1 MMPISIAMSHGSEVR
16 LPSSPEPDGLW
27 VVLNRPRP
35 FDVKTTQILCGF
47 LAAIYLPMA
56 ILRYAPAHP
65 EFLLVRG
72 FIGLYGFV
80 GMTLA
85 SRFSFGG
92 LRAYTVGLAFLAS
105 LGGGY
110 VAAVLGNE
118 PAQLP
123 LTGLCTFVAVVFL
136 QTGLDVACVVPA
148 LALGQ
153 AAMLVVWPPEHVAM
167 AAVVVMIA
175 SSLVIGA
182 SVCII
187 VVGYSGRLNERVR
200 WWQDACERERA
211 ALRAKSEFLSTMSHE
226 LRSPLHVIVG
236 YADMM
241 RDDVASALREP
252 LARIRQGALDLLHL
266 VENTMNASRLE
277 AGKLALH
284 VETVEP
290 APLFREIA
298 ENVQALPEAKRG
310 VPVRWHVPPA
320 LPPVEVDRLK
330 LKEIVQNLV
339 SNALKFTREGEVTI
353 DVAGDAALLTI
364 RVRDTGPGIDPA
376 SHARIF
382 EMFERVESDGT
393 ADRPP
398 GVGLG
403 LYIVQSLVALMSGTI
418 AVESAPGAT
427 TFTVRIPVRPETSS
441 RGGGEWVTEAA
452 RADGVAR
459 PAKPARQA
467 RYA

>member
-1 MMPISIAMSHGSEVR
+1 MSHGSEVH
-16 LPSSPEPDGLW
+16 LSSSPEPDGLW

-35 FDVKTTQILCGF
+35 FDVRTTQILCSF

-56 ILRYAPAHP
+56 ILRHVPAHP
-65 EFLLVRG
+65 ELLLVRASV
-72 FIGLYGFV
+72 GLYGFV
-80 GMTLA
+80 GTALA
-85 SRFSFGG
+85 SRMTFGR
-92 LRAYTVGLAFLAS
+92 LRAYTIGLAFLAS

-148 LALGQ
+148 LAIGH
-153 AAMLVVWPPEHVAM
+153 AAILVRWPPEHVAL
-167 AAVVVMIA
+167 AAVVTMIA
-175 SSLVIGA
+175 SALVTGA
-182 SVCII
+182 SVCMI
-187 VVGYSGRLNERVR
+187 VVGYGGRLHERVQ

-211 ALRAKSEFLSTMSHE
+211 ALRAKSAFLSTMSHE

-236 YADMM
+236 YADMIG
-241 RDDVASALREP
+241 DEASSAMREP
-252 LARIRQGALDLLHL
+252 LARIRQSALDLLHL

-310 VPVRWHVPPA
+310 VPVRWQVPPT
-320 LPPVEVDRLK
+320 LPPVRVDRLK

-353 DVAGDAALLTI
+353 QVTGDASALGI
-364 RVRDTGPGIDPA
+364 RVRDTGPGIDPT
-376 SHARIF
+376 SHSRIF
-382 EMFERVESDGT
+382 EMFERVESDA
-393 ADRPP
+393 ADGPP

-403 LYIVQSLVALMSGTI
+403 LYIVRSLVALMGGTI
-418 AVESAPGAT
+418 AVESAPGAGT
-427 TFTVRIPVRPETSS
+427 CFTVRL
-441 RGGGEWVTEAA
+441 
-452 RADGVAR
+452 
-459 PAKPARQA
+459 PARMPA
-467 RYA
+467 APIAA

>member
-1 MMPISIAMSHGSEVR
+1 MSHGSEVR
-16 LPSSPEPDGLW
+16 PSSSPEPEGLW

-47 LAAIYLPMA
+47 LAAIYVPMA
-56 ILRYAPAHP
+56 VLRHVPAHP
-65 EFLLVRG
+65 EFLLIRA
-72 FIGLYGFV
+72 FIGLYGFA

-110 VAAVLGNE
+110 VAAALGNE

-123 LTGLCTFVAVVFL
+123 LTGLCTFVAIVFL
-136 QTGLDVACVVPA
+136 QTGVDVACVVPA
-148 LALGQ
+148 LAIGHALLL
-153 AAMLVVWPPEHVAM
+153 AIWPAEHVAM

-182 SVCII
+182 SVCMI

-211 ALRAKSEFLSTMSHE
+211 ALRAKSAFLSTMSHE

-236 YADMM
+236 YADMI
-241 RDDVASALREP
+241 RDDVSPALRDP
-252 LARIRQGALDLLHL
+252 LARIRQSALDLLHL

-290 APLFREIA
+290 VPLFREIA
-298 ENVQALPEAKRG
+298 ENVQTLPEAKRG
-310 VPVRWHVPPA
+310 VPVRWRVPPS
-320 LPPVEVDRLK
+320 LSPVQVDRLK

-339 SNALKFTREGEVTI
+339 SNALKFTREGEVAVE
-353 DVAGDAALLTI
+353 VAADAAALTI
-364 RVRDTGPGIDPA
+364 SVRDTGPGIDPA

-382 EMFERVESDGT
+382 EMFERVDADGKT
-393 ADRPP
+393 ERPP

-403 LYIVQSLVALMSGTI
+403 LYIVRSLVALMSGTI
-418 AVESAPGAT
+418 VVESAPGAGT
-427 TFTVRIPVRPETSS
+427 CFTVRL
-441 RGGGEWVTEAA
+441 
-452 RADGVAR
+452 
-459 PAKPARQA
+459 PARTPA
-467 RYA
+467 APLAA